1 MDDIN
6 LFDVIQPESRVRS
19 KILVGD
25 NTELNRAMNSISW
38 QGEAILKINRGEYR
52 FYGGNNRISIDIIVI
67 EITIDHLV
75 VG

>member
-25 NTELNRAMNSISW
+25 NTELNRAMNSIS
-38 QGEAILKINRGEYR
+38 
-52 FYGGNNRISIDIIVI
+52 
-67 EITIDHLV
+67 
-75 VG
+75 